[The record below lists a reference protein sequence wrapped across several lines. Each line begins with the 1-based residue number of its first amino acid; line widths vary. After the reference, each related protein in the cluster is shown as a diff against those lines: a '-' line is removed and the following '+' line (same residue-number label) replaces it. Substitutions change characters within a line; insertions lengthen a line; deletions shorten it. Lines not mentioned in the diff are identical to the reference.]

1 MVVCAYLCVLYFNN
15 NLIGFVFLG
24 DVHEGV
30 PWLSSAPDDGVST
43 LGSMDASG
51 KNADV
56 MVRGT
61 VLFRRLSLEQKNP
74 ATSKNSRAVIVNK
87 LLEAAMRK
95 LDRTDIEILSIL
107 QADGKT
113 TNVSLSKQIN
123 LSATPCLERV
133 KALES
138 DGFITGYS
146 ANLSASQLGL
156 GLTVF
161 IEILLDH
168 TSEEAFQKFRTAILN
183 IPQVQEC
190 HMLAGGFDYL
200 LKIRVPDMN
209 AYRNFLGY
217 VLSQVPGIRET
228 HSYPVMEEVK
238 DTPSIS
244 LDHLRS

>member
-1 MVVCAYLCVLYFNN
+1 
-15 NLIGFVFLG
+15 
-24 DVHEGV
+24 
-30 PWLSSAPDDGVST
+30 
-43 LGSMDASG
+43 
-51 KNADV
+51 
-56 MVRGT
+56 
-61 VLFRRLSLEQKNP
+61 
-74 ATSKNSRAVIVNK
+74 
-87 LLEAAMRK
+87 MRK

-107 QADGKT
+107 QDDGKK
-113 TNVSLSKQIN
+113 TNVALSKQIN

-146 ANLSASQLGL
+146 ANLSASKLGL

-168 TSEEAFQKFRTAILN
+168 TSEEAFQKFRASILN
-183 IPQVQEC
+183 ISQVQEC
-190 HMLAGGFDYL
+190 HMVTGGFDYL
-200 LKIRVPDMN
+200 LKVRVPDMA

-238 DTPSIS
+238 DSPSIS
-244 LDHLRS
+244 LEHLRL

>member
-1 MVVCAYLCVLYFNN
+1 
-15 NLIGFVFLG
+15 
-24 DVHEGV
+24 
-30 PWLSSAPDDGVST
+30 
-43 LGSMDASG
+43 
-51 KNADV
+51 
-56 MVRGT
+56 
-61 VLFRRLSLEQKNP
+61 
-74 ATSKNSRAVIVNK
+74 
-87 LLEAAMRK
+87 MRK

-107 QADGKT
+107 QSDGKT

-183 IPQVQEC
+183 IPQIQEC
-190 HMLAGGFDYL
+190 HMVAGGFDYL
-200 LKIRVPDMN
+200 LKVRVPDMA

-217 VLSQVPGIRET
+217 VLSQVQGIRET

-244 LDHLRS
+244 LEHLRS